1 MKNSFPF
8 FLKDDLMG
16 GVPARSPFA
25 GDGVLRDDLY
35 AADQQFKSAA
45 DRASNDTER
54 TQERAPND

>member
-45 DRASNDTER
+45 DRAANDTER
-54 TQERAPND
+54 A